1 MFTKSFASISL
12 PNYVRSLEGCQ
23 ELLLPI
29 ATKGLKAQ
37 STKAL
42 HINEVRPFKVAMA
55 RPKPGTYMLL
65 STRNVGT
72 DLKGYA
78 YQILGIAS

>member
-1 MFTKSFASISL
+1 MFTTSLVSISL
-12 PNYVRSLEGCQ
+12 PNYVSSFEGCQ

-29 ATKGLKAQ
+29 ATKVLKPQ

-55 RPKPGTYMLL
+55 GPKPGTYMLL

-72 DLKGYA
+72 DLKA
-78 YQILGIAS
+78 MPIKS